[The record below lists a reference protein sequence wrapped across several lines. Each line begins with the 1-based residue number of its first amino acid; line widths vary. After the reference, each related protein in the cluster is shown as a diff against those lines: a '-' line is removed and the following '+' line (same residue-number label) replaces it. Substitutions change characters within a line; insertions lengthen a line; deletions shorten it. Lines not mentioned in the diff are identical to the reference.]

1 MHALIR
7 NIHLFCFAVLLI
19 TLSACS
25 DSGNEDSI
33 KNRGLSSDL
42 PFAII
47 EGDIGEKSTLSIV
60 FTSSVTGTFTYSTF
74 NITAAEKSDFMP
86 VSGTIDL
93 IEGDEYLVEITVV
106 GDDEI
111 EGDESI
117 GLSLKQDGN
126 EVVTYYGLILND
138 DLPPVKIT
146 TTSVLEG
153 DAGTSLL
160 RFTFELEE
168 SVVDPYSFSVST
180 PIVDALDNKPDE
192 GIFYAIPGA
201 DFENVNRIIT
211 FTKDLTSISIDVV
224 INSDNMIELDERVM
238 ISVNSFNDDQ
248 RNDLIRSLGITAF
261 DQVTGAATGFGLI
274 RTDDSIDIN
283 GFDLESATG
292 SGTSKEGNS
301 TDLDNLIWTEVTYQ
315 INVERPGNIIEQQV
329 IQIKLEGSDVNLD
342 GGDWAT
348 PGLNQDYCTN
358 NPLISVESGELQC
371 NTITSY
377 MLEPETESFN
387 VSFYIRADLDVEGAN
402 EDIKIII
409 QNDQGVTFSEFF
421 HSIEEDDFPSI
432 MVTYNSGNNGPDVI
446 ESFENLIEAGITV
459 NEGET
464 LTLGLNLE
472 YPQSVEYLLIYEIEN
487 DQSTSINSSDYSVA
501 DGQAKLDEVAISS
514 GDTEGVSLDIDINDD
529 TVYEG
534 RERFTIEVDGIGT
547 ITVSIID
554 NDLPVLVLKSRTESE
569 IARDTANFGAVKLD
583 EQDLQESNNTD
594 EAKLYDF
601 DLVLDNS
608 VSALSDLKVSYNIN
622 FKI

>member
-180 PIVDALDNKPDE
+180 PIVDTLDNKPDE

-201 DFENVNRIIT
+201 DFENVNKTIT

-292 SGTSKEGNS
+292 SGSSKEGNS

-315 INVERPGNIIEQQV
+315 INVERPENIIEQQV

-358 NPLISVESGELQC
+358 NPLIPVESGELQC

-377 MLEPETESFN
+377 MLEPETEGFN
-387 VSFYIRADLDVEGAN
+387 VSFYIRADLDVEGGN
-402 EDIKIII
+402 EYIRIKI
-409 QNDQGVTFSEFF
+409 QNDQGVNFSELL

-432 MVTYNSGNNGPDVI
+432 MVTYNSGNGEPDVI
-446 ESFENLIEAGITV
+446 ENLENLIEAGITV
-459 NEGET
+459 SEGET

-472 YPQSVEYLLIYEIEN
+472 YPQSVEYLLIY
-487 DQSTSINSSDYSVA
+487 
-501 DGQAKLDEVAISS
+501 
-514 GDTEGVSLDIDINDD
+514 
-529 TVYEG
+529 
-534 RERFTIEVDGIGT
+534 
-547 ITVSIID
+547 
-554 NDLPVLVLKSRTESE
+554 
-569 IARDTANFGAVKLD
+569 
-583 EQDLQESNNTD
+583 
-594 EAKLYDF
+594 
-601 DLVLDNS
+601 
-608 VSALSDLKVSYNIN
+608 
-622 FKI
+622 